1 MADAKLVKYI
11 KEQLKRGYTADQVKS
26 YLLNYGYNINSVN
39 EAIDQAAS
47 RKANFMPLLI
57 IISVLIV
64 IGLAAYFLITTLE
77 KKPISE
83 QPGYI
88 PPTQPTIP
96 TTQPTTT
103 TQTTTPIIPPTKPT
117 TLPTTT
123 PTTQPP
129 ATPTPKPTP
138 GITIEKIKEMAKRSP
153 DDAADNC
160 IKLED
165 SRDID
170 DCYKAVAETANSS
183 VYCRKI
189 AKVFSKDSCYV
200 TFILI
205 GDYSMCG
212 DITDSYYKNSCETLK
227 KLELTQQLIAENRT
241 SEVAE
246 MYNITITASKSKLDR
261 IIDYVNEGKT
271 NEQIATTLN
280 DELTPSYNNVLNTI
294 RNAVAEGKT
303 KDEIKT
309 MIEGG

>member
-1 MADAKLVKYI
+1 MADPKLINYI

-26 YLLNYGYNINSVN
+26 YLLNYGYNINAVN
-39 EAIDQAAS
+39 EAIDQAAQQ
-47 RKANFMPLLI
+47 KHNFMPLLI

-77 KKPISE
+77 KQPIPE
-83 QPGYI
+83 QPVYI
-88 PPTQPTIP
+88 PPTQPAP
-96 TTQPTTT
+96 TTPTTT
-103 TQTTTPIIPPTKPT
+103 TPTTPPTKPT
-117 TLPTTT
+117 TPTT
-123 PTTQPP
+123 PPAQPPTQPP
-129 ATPTPKPTP
+129 VIPKPTP

-153 DDAADNC
+153 DDAADSC

-170 DCYKAVAETANSS
+170 DCYRAVAETANSS
-183 VYCRKI
+183 VYCRRI

-200 TFILI
+200 TFILM
-205 GDYSMCG
+205 GDYSMCE

-241 SEVAE
+241 SEIAE
-246 MYNITITASKSKLDR
+246 MYNITITTSKSKLDR

-271 NEQIATTLN
+271 NEQIAAAIN
-280 DELTPSYNNVLNTI
+280 EELTPSYNNVLNTI

-303 KDEIKT
+303 SEEIKT